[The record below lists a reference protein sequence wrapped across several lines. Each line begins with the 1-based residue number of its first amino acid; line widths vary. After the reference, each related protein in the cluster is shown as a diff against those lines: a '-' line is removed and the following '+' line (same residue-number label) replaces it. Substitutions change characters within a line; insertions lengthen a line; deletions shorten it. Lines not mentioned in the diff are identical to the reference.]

1 MFLICLLQRSDDRV
15 ISDMRTEPPFINRW
29 LKEHDSCP
37 IFATFLVGEIEI
49 IVYTIHFAQ
58 EIPNYSHFISD
69 QISAEEGC
77 RIPAG
82 KAC

>member
-1 MFLICLLQRSDDRV
+1 
-15 ISDMRTEPPFINRW
+15 

-37 IFATFLVGEIEI
+37 IFATFLVGEIEM
-49 IVYTIHFAQ
+49 IVYTIHFAR
-58 EIPNYSHFISD
+58 EIPNYWHLISD

-82 KAC
+82 KAF